1 MYHAIMGKLR
11 HPGLVFGW
19 LYQCNNFSFIFYFR
33 IPHNTLCLPPPPQI
47 LHKPLFSNA
56 LGNMQ
61 CPQEHLKTIVYAKF
75 GGQTKCIMG
84 NSKIDNCTI
93 PTFCT
98 LFGIN

>member
-1 MYHAIMGKLR
+1 M
-11 HPGLVFGW
+11 
-19 LYQCNNFSFIFYFR
+19 
-33 IPHNTLCLPPPPQI
+33 TLFAPQI

-84 NSKIDNCTI
+84 NSKIENGQICYMKDESKTEARGTRPVGTNPALKFSTV
-93 PTFCT
+93 
-98 LFGIN
+98 